1 MGEENKNIA
10 HREKIIQL
18 VVFRL
23 DEEEYAMPVED
34 VQVVI
39 NMTEITP
46 VPNSPSFV
54 AGLIN
59 LRGKVIP
66 VIDLE
71 KRFGLQRN
79 NSNIELKHIV
89 VIDIPNSSFGVIVD
103 EVIEVLH
110 ISKNVVQA
118 NPEVVNNKIGA
129 EYIKGVIVIGID
141 DAEADKDVAEAVKKT
156 KKRKK
161 EDGLKQ
167 RIMLVLSLKDIFTEK
182 ERQVMEKVSEKNPM
196 SQITIRKSR
205 RISNK
210 LIN

>member
-1 MGEENKNIA
+1 MSEENKNIA
-10 HREKIIQL
+10 HRAKIVQF

-39 NMTEITP
+39 NMTEITA

-71 KRFGLQRN
+71 RRFGLQRN
-79 NSNIELKHIV
+79 NQSIELKHIV

-110 ISKNVVQA
+110 IPNDIIQA
-118 NPEVVNNKIGA
+118 NPEIVSNKIGA
-129 EYIKGVIVIGID
+129 EYIKGVIVIETENA
-141 DAEADKDVAEAVKKT
+141 DANESGEQLKKT
-156 KKRKK
+156 KKTKK

-167 RIMLVLSLKDIFTEK
+167 RIMLILSLKDIFTEK
-182 ERQVMEKVSEKNPM
+182 ERQVIELVSEK
-196 SQITIRKSR
+196 K
-205 RISNK
+205 SNK
-210 LIN
+210 ADDKLKKV

>member
-182 ERQVMEKVSEKNPM
+182 ERQVMEKVSEK
-196 SQITIRKSR
+196 KSNE
-205 RISNK
+205 SDNDSK
-210 LIN
+210 KPADKQ

>member
-79 NSNIELKHIV
+79 NSNIELKHVV

-182 ERQVMEKVSEKNPM
+182 ERQVMEKVSEK
-196 SQITIRKSR
+196 KSNE
-205 RISNK
+205 SDNDSK
-210 LIN
+210 KPADKQ

>member
-79 NSNIELKHIV
+79 NSNIELKHVV

-196 SQITIRKSR
+196 SQITIRKSLQ
-205 RISNK
+205 ISNK

>member
-196 SQITIRKSR
+196 SQITIRKSLQ
-205 RISNK
+205 ISNK